1 VTSGV
6 GVVQAYRSGLFEYA
20 FDHNL
25 KDDVLFRFLTNL
37 SIIDNYVEAIKELIQ
52 RAQKRSLCFESR
64 IGDFGAGYFPRFI
77 VRDGVELLL
86 FLRMDEDKDSDV
98 LDTGLWTSNKVL
110 VHAFIA
116 FFEGMWQNS
125 MNIEEAMKEYEKT

>member
-1 VTSGV
+1 
-6 GVVQAYRSGLFEYA
+6 
-20 FDHNL
+20 
-25 KDDVLFRFLTNL
+25 
-37 SIIDNYVEAIKELIQ
+37 
-52 RAQKRSLCFESR
+52 
-64 IGDFGAGYFPRFI
+64 